1 MSEPQDPTAIPD
13 LEPLSFEDSFKYLS
27 EMVEALEKGGLPLQ
41 EATDLYE
48 QGMNLVQRCNRLLN
62 AAELKITQLKD
73 TYAAPAE
80 TLDWD
85 DEPDP

>member
-1 MSEPQDPTAIPD
+1 
-13 LEPLSFEDSFKYLS
+13 
-27 EMVEALEKGGLPLQ
+27 MVDALEKGGLPLQ